1 MSCML
6 SAHDSRRNSQLGR
19 LTFAAR
25 EILRCAQDD
34 AKGEAKLLRL
44 PLLLFAVMIGT
55 AIAQTTT
62 TVTHHRVV
70 EADSSAELARAEA
83 ALEKKDYAAAQPLLE
98 NISAANPAN
107 YQVWF
112 DLGFLYHAQ
121 GKAAGSIAAY
131 RKAVAANPD
140 IFESNLSLGLTL
152 AQAGNPEAESFLR
165 AATKL
170 KPVSH
175 PEENQARAW
184 VALADVIE
192 ASKPDEALAAYRQ
205 AELFQPRDPGSY
217 FSAGALLQKQNR
229 WQDASD
235 EYQKVLKL
243 DPSSSDALINL
254 ANIDIRL
261 RLLPDAEI
269 VLRKLMDIHPNDP
282 HVHIQLGRV
291 LAAEGK
297 KDEATAQLEAGT
309 KTAPGDA
316 AIERDLASLYAD
328 TGKYDKAEPLYHAL
342 LNGNPDDAELHDDI
356 GKALL
361 KQHKFPEAQQ
371 EFMAAVRLKPD
382 FGAAYGDLAVAA
394 NENKNYELAI
404 KAADSRARFL
414 PEIPISYFF
423 RATAYDHLR
432 DKKNAVLN
440 YHRFLDVA
448 NGKYPDQEWQARERL
463 KAIESK

>member
-1 MSCML
+1 MSSML
-6 SAHDSRRNSQLGR
+6 CDRRPRRYLQPGCVAV
-19 LTFAAR
+19 AAR
-25 EILRCAQDD
+25 QILRFAQDD
-34 AKGEAKLLRL
+34 VKGKYIFLRL
-44 PLLLFAVMIGT
+44 FLSVLMIGT
-55 AIAQTTT
+55 GIAQTTT

-70 EADSSAELARAEA
+70 EADSSADLARAEA
-83 ALEKKDYAAAQPLLE
+83 ALEKKDYAGAQPLLE

-112 DLGFLYHAQ
+112 DLGFLYHAT
-121 GKAAGSIAAY
+121 GKTADSIAAY
-131 RKAVAANPD
+131 RKSVQANSN
-140 IFESNLSLGLTL
+140 IFESNLNLGLTL
-152 AQAGNPEAESFLR
+152 AQTGNPEAELFLR

-170 KPVSH
+170 KPGTH

-192 ASKPDEALAAYRQ
+192 AAKPDEALAAYRQ
-205 AELFQPRDPGSY
+205 AETLQPRDPGPY

-235 EYQKVLKL
+235 EYQKVLKF
-243 DPSSSDALINL
+243 DSSSSDALINL
-254 ANIDIRL
+254 ANIDIRQH
-261 RLLPDAEI
+261 LLPDAEI
-269 VLRKLMDIHPNDP
+269 VLRKLMDIHPNDG
-282 HVHIQLGRV
+282 HVRIQLGRV

-297 KDEATAQLEAGT
+297 KDEATAQLEAGA
-309 KTAPGDA
+309 KAAPDP
-316 AIERDLASLYAD
+316 AIERDLAGLYAD
-328 TGKYDKAEPLYHAL
+328 SGKYDKAEPVYHAL
-342 LNGNPDDAELHDDI
+342 LNSNPNDAEMHDDL

-394 NENKNYELAI
+394 NENKNYGLAI
-404 KAADSRARFL
+404 KAADLRAKYL

-448 NGKYPDQEWQARERL
+448 DGKYPDQEWQAQQRL
-463 KAIESK
+463 KAIEAK